1 MCFSVVK
8 GEGNGQ
14 EAVPEKVLKEPSPGD
29 GEFEPLY
36 CTFITPVLLSQPYW
50 QCSTLAFGLLLC
62 LVFILPSGQRLTSRV
77 CVPYNFFSHCR
88 DAAWELE
95 PGAFSELYQR
105 YQHCDAPICLYE
117 QGRDSFED
125 EG

>member
-1 MCFSVVK
+1 MLHSDCIGPLLTADQWSSLV
-8 GEGNGQ
+8 GS
-14 EAVPEKVLKEPSPGD
+14 APAA
-29 GEFEPLY
+29 FE
-36 CTFITPVLLSQPYW
+36 
-50 QCSTLAFGLLLC
+50 LLLY
-62 LVFILPSGQRLTSRV
+62 FAWILPGRQRFIGRSCL
-77 CVPYNFFSHCR
+77 PYNFFSHCR